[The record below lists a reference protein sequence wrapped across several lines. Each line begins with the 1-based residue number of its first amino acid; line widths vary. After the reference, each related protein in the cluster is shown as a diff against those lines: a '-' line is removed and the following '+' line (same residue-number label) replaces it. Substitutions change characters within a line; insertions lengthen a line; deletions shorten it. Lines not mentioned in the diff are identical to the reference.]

1 MIRYSKEKPG
11 KEVHDEKESIQPDA
25 LGRGG
30 AGGRRAGAPAGHEPL
45 GAGEPHPVRVR
56 LRPHAG
62 AQDIFEAIEALV
74 SPSRELVPF
83 FAPNSQSMSLKSSL
97 AYKYRPTVKYEVD
110 LGGGEDTLGTLNVV
124 FRTQSAELIA
134 ALTDFFRL
142 WARIENACLAPAL
155 GGTIACSLYD
165 GRFVRPLAMPRG
177 HARSVEDIAG
187 AISAYV
193 QLFDRLLKG
202 YLSGD
207 LSAKDVE
214 LAYRGDLRG
223 RGLLI

>member
-1 MIRYSKEKPG
+1 MKKNLYSLTLSD
-11 KEVHDEKESIQPDA
+11 EVVREVDA
-25 LGRGG
+25 LAHRLGTNRS
-30 AGGRRAGAPAGHEPL
+30 ALVNRILSEYVSVPTPERRIN
-45 GAGEPHPVRVR
+45 
-56 LRPHAG
+56 
-62 AQDIFEAIEALV
+62 DIFEAIEALV
-74 SPSRELVPF
+74 SPSHELVPF

-142 WARIENACLAPAL
+142 WARIENVCLAPGARRHDRLFGSTTAL
-155 GGTIACSLYD
+155 RPVRSP
-165 GRFVRPLAMPRG
+165 GRADTP
-177 HARSVEDIAG
+177 ARQEDIAG

>member
-1 MIRYSKEKPG
+1 MKKNLYSLTLSD
-11 KEVHDEKESIQPDA
+11 EVVREVDA
-25 LGRGG
+25 LAHRLGTNRS
-30 AGGRRAGAPAGHEPL
+30 ALVNRILSEYVSVPTPERRIN
-45 GAGEPHPVRVR
+45 
-56 LRPHAG
+56 
-62 AQDIFEAIEALV
+62 DIFEAIEALV

-142 WARIENACLAPAL
+142 WARIENVCLAPAL

-165 GRFVRPLAMPRG
+165 GRFARHAARTRPLGGGHRRRHQRLCAALRPPAQGLSERRSERQGRGAGLPR
-177 HARSVEDIAG
+177 RPAG
-187 AISAYV
+187 PRAS
-193 QLFDRLLKG
+193 
-202 YLSGD
+202 D
-207 LSAKDVE
+207 LSDSQFCQ
-214 LAYRGDLRG
+214 
-223 RGLLI
+223 

>member
-1 MIRYSKEKPG
+1 MVR
-11 KEVHDEKESIQPDA
+11 EVDA
-25 LGRGG
+25 LAHR
-30 AGGRRAGAPAGHEPL
+30 L
-45 GAGEPHPVRVR
+45 GTNRSALVNRILSGVR

-62 AQDIFEAIEALV
+62 AAHQRYFRGHRGASFPLARAGAV
-74 SPSRELVPF
+74 FSRRTRSPCRSNRG
-83 FAPNSQSMSLKSSL
+83 L

-177 HARSVEDIAG
+177 HARSAEDIAG

-193 QLFDRLLKG
+193 QLFDRLLRG

>member
-1 MIRYSKEKPG
+1 MKKNLYSLTLSD
-11 KEVHDEKESIQPDA
+11 EVVREVDA
-25 LGRGG
+25 LAHRLGTNRS
-30 AGGRRAGAPAGHEPL
+30 ALVNRILSEYVSVPTPERRIN
-45 GAGEPHPVRVR
+45 
-56 LRPHAG
+56 
-62 AQDIFEAIEALV
+62 DIFEAIEALV

-124 FRTQSAELIA
+124 FRTQSAALISA
-134 ALTDFFRL
+134 MTSFFRL
-142 WARIENACLAPAL
+142 WVQIEDKCLAPLL
-155 GGTIACSLYD
+155 GSSISCALYD

-177 HARSVEDIAG
+177 KALTADDVAG

-202 YLSGD
+202 YLDGS
-207 LSAKDVE
+207 LSASDVE
-214 LAYRGDLRG
+214 MAYRGDLRS
-223 RGLLI
+223 RALLI

>member
-1 MIRYSKEKPG
+1 MKKNLYSLTLSD
-11 KEVHDEKESIQPDA
+11 EVVREVDA
-25 LGRGG
+25 LAHRLGTNRS
-30 AGGRRAGAPAGHEPL
+30 ALVNRILSEYVSVPTPERRIN
-45 GAGEPHPVRVR
+45 
-56 LRPHAG
+56 
-62 AQDIFEAIEALV
+62 DIFEAIEALV
-74 SPSRELVPF
+74 SPSHELVPF
-83 FAPNSQSMSLKSSL
+83 FAPNSSL

-142 WARIENACLAPAL
+142 WARIENVCLAPAL

-177 HARSVEDIAG
+177 HARSAEDIAG